1 MSDTM
6 ANTKAKEVLID
17 SLVESVIKA
26 VQKPETDKN
35 LGKLF
40 DNVASI
46 DIVKDEA
53 KNSLL
58 YQNLYN

>member
-17 SLVESVIKA
+17 TLVESVIKA

-40 DNVASI
+40 NNVASI

>member
-6 ANTKAKEVLID
+6 SNTKAKEVLID

>member
-6 ANTKAKEVLID
+6 SNTKAKEVLID
-17 SLVESVIKA
+17 TLVESVIKA

-40 DNVASI
+40 NNVASI

>member
-17 SLVESVIKA
+17 TLVESVIKA

>member
-6 ANTKAKEVLID
+6 SNTKAKEVLID
-17 SLVESVIKA
+17 TLVESVIKA

>member
-40 DNVASI
+40 NNVASI